1 MLPEVERQ
9 QQAETKATADETRI
23 DGREITSVDLQ
34 ADTRST
40 GAPPNPAGDNPAGEG
55 SGASARPAPGAAF
68 VEQPLR
74 LGGPVERREREG
86 RTSRHPCP
94 AQRTGPKTSA
104 LHTVNSKR

>member
-74 LGGPVERREREG
+74 LGGPVERRERG
-86 RTSRHPCP
+86 AGQADIPARHSGPVQRP
-94 AQRTGPKTSA
+94 ALCTP
-104 LHTVNSKR
+104 